1 MADRGGRRRLRL
13 AAAWLLT
20 AAIAVFAL
28 VDWGGDD
35 DARIAATAGDGDGD
49 PELRIR
55 MLSATPRSARATRSS
70 CASTTPTRRCR
81 WPRASAARPPTS
93 SIADR
98 ARPWS
103 GCPSTRRPGA
113 RRCA

>member
-55 MLSATPRSARATRSS
+55 MLSDAEVSPGDAIVVRFDNADPALPLAARIGGETADILDRRPRSAVVRVPLDAPTGRAPLR
-70 CASTTPTRRCR
+70 
-81 WPRASAARPPTS
+81 
-93 SIADR
+93 
-98 ARPWS
+98 
-103 GCPSTRRPGA
+103 
-113 RRCA
+113 